1 VISKGDYMELVI
13 RLLLNASVFLLVS
26 RIVPGFQVASIWT
39 AVWAALIFGLV
50 NSLIRPILLAISLP
64 LSIVS
69 LGLFTLVIDAGV
81 MALTAWLVPG
91 FDVQG
96 FVAALLGWLL
106 VSFGSVLVSSVLGDN
121 RTKRG

>member
-1 VISKGDYMELVI
+1 MEFVI

-26 RIVPGFQVASIWT
+26 RLVPGFSVASLWT
-39 AVWAALIFGLV
+39 AVWAALIFGVV

-81 MALTAWLVPG
+81 MGLTAWLVPG
-91 FDVQG
+91 FNVQG
-96 FVAALLGWLL
+96 FITALLGWCL
-106 VSFGSVLVSSVLGDN
+106 VSVGSVLISSVFGEN
-121 RTKRG
+121 RTKRE

>member
-1 VISKGDYMELVI
+1 MELVI

-26 RIVPGFQVASIWT
+26 RLVPGFQVASLWT

-50 NSLIRPILLAISLP
+50 NSLIRPILLAVSLP

-69 LGLFTLVIDAGV
+69 LGLFTLVVDAAV

-91 FDVQG
+91 LEVQG
-96 FVAALLGWLL
+96 FATAVVGWLL
-106 VSFGSVLVSSVLGDN
+106 VSFGSMLVSSVLGDH

>member
-1 VISKGDYMELVI
+1 MELVV

-26 RIVPGFQVASIWT
+26 RLVPGFNVASLWT
-39 AVWAALIFGLV
+39 AVWAALIFGVV

-81 MALTAWLVPG
+81 MGLTAWLVPG
-91 FDVQG
+91 FEVQG

-106 VSFGSVLVSSVLGDN
+106 VSFGSVLISSVLGEN
-121 RTKRG
+121 RAKRG

>member
-1 VISKGDYMELVI
+1 MELAI

-26 RIVPGFQVASIWT
+26 RLVPGFNVASLWT
-39 AVWAALIFGLV
+39 AIWAALIFGFV

-91 FDVQG
+91 FEVQG
-96 FVAALLGWLL
+96 FIAALFGWLL
-106 VSFGSVLVSSVLGDN
+106 VSLGSVLISSILGDN
-121 RTKRG
+121 RAKRG

>member
-1 VISKGDYMELVI
+1 MELVI

-26 RIVPGFQVASIWT
+26 RIVPGFHLATLWT
-39 AVWAALIFGLV
+39 ALWAALIFGFV

-64 LSIVS
+64 LSIMS
-69 LGLFTLVIDAGV
+69 LGLFTLVVDAGV

-91 FDVQG
+91 LDVQG
-96 FVAALLGWLL
+96 FLAALIGWLL
-106 VSFGSVLVSSVLGDN
+106 VSMGSVLVSSVLGDN

>member
-1 VISKGDYMELVI
+1 MELII

-26 RIVPGFQVASIWT
+26 RIVPGFRIASIWT
-39 AVWAALIFGLV
+39 AIWAALIFGFV
-50 NSLIRPILLAISLP
+50 NSLVRPILLAISLP
-64 LSIVS
+64 VSIVS

-96 FVAALLGWLL
+96 FLAALLGWLL
-106 VSFGSVLVSSVLGDN
+106 VSLGSVFVSSLLGDD
-121 RTKRG
+121 RKKRG